1 MGAARL
7 LRLVYDR
14 GPLVG
19 LRVFAL
25 AAALAFA
32 SQGLA
37 APPQP
42 APVAGKSVVVARVS
56 GTVRLLLPGSAHFV
70 NLRGRRTV
78 PLRTIVDV
86 LHGVVRLT
94 SADGSGLFYQGS
106 FQIFEPKTA
115 PVGAGRGRL
124 TDLHLVGGDFQ
135 GCARTLDAAAASDTP
150 IRHLW
155 GNAKGRFRTQG
166 RYAAATVRG
175 TVWLTID
182 TCTGSEVTVR
192 KGVVGVRDLAHGQ
205 TVVVAAGHTY
215 EATPDVAPVNTAV
228 PTISGALTVGQ
239 PLTAN
244 DGTWTGTPPP
254 TFAYQWQRCDT
265 GGSNCVDIAAATT
278 ATYVLQ
284 AADVGGTLRV
294 RVTATNAAGT
304 ASATSAATALI
315 ATVPSNTGRPSIAGA
330 AILGSTLTA
339 SAGAWT
345 GSPAPAFAFQWQRCD
360 AAGNGC
366 TPLAGATS
374 QTYAIQAADE
384 GATLRIQVT
393 ASNVAGSAS
402 ADSPAAG
409 PIVPGIS
416 IGDVSI
422 KEGTRINTS
431 AVFTVTLSA
440 ASTQTVTVDYA
451 TAPDTASANDFQ
463 AVSGKLTIRPGQTT
477 ATITVTVFGDT
488 AVEPDENFFV
498 NLSNSVNGLITD
510 AQAGGT
516 IQNDD

>member
-1 MGAARL
+1 LA
-7 LRLVYDR
+7 V
-14 GPLVG
+14 
-19 LRVFAL
+19 

-42 APVAGKSVVVARVS
+42 APAAGKSVVLARVS
-56 GTVRLLLPGSAHFV
+56 GTVQLRLPGAAHFV
-70 NLRGRRTV
+70 TFRGKRTV
-78 PLRTIVDV
+78 PMKTIVDV

-115 PVGAGRGRL
+115 PAGAGRGRL
-124 TDLHLVGGDFQ
+124 TDLHLVGGDFEV
-135 GCARTLDAAAASDTP
+135 CARTPAAARATDTP
-150 IRHLW
+150 IRRLW

-175 TVWLTID
+175 TVWLTVD
-182 TCTGSEVTVR
+182 TCTGSEVTAR
-192 KGVVGVRDLAHGQ
+192 KGVVGVRDLVHGQ
-205 TVVVAAGHTY
+205 TVVVTAGHTY

-239 PLTAN
+239 PVTAGN
-244 DGTWTGTPPP
+244 GTWTGTPPP
-254 TFAYQWQRCDT
+254 TFAYQWQRCDAA
-265 GGSNCVDIAAATT
+265 GSNCVDLAGAT
-278 ATYVLQ
+278 AGTYALQ

-294 RVTATNAAGT
+294 RVTAMNAAGT

-315 ATVPSNTGRPSIAGA
+315 ATVPSNTGRPSISGA

-345 GSPAPAFAFQWQRCD
+345 GVPAPSFAFQWQRCD

-384 GATLRIQVT
+384 GATLRILVT
-393 ASNVAGSAS
+393 ASNSAGSAG

-409 PIVPGIS
+409 PVAPGIS
-416 IGDVSI
+416 IGDVSV
-422 KEGTRINTS
+422 KEGTRITTN

-440 ASTQTVTVDYA
+440 ASAQTVTVDYA
-451 TAPDTASANDFQ
+451 TAPDTATANDFQ
-463 AVSGKLTIRPGQTT
+463 AASGKLTFRPGVTT
-477 ATITVTVFGDT
+477 ATITVAVFGD
-488 AVEPDENFFV
+488 AVVEPDERFFV
-498 NLSNSVNGLITD
+498 NLSNAVYGLITD
-510 AQAGGT
+510 AQAIGT

>member
-1 MGAARL
+1 L
-7 LRLVYDR
+7 
-14 GPLVG
+14 
-19 LRVFAL
+19 AL

-42 APVAGKSVVVARVS
+42 APVAGKTVVVARVS
-56 GTVRLLLPGSAHFV
+56 GTVRFRLPGAARFIG
-70 NLRGRRTV
+70 LRGARTV
-78 PLRTIVDV
+78 PLRTIVDA

-135 GCARTLDAAAASDTP
+135 GCARTLAAARAGDTP

-166 RYAAATVRG
+166 KYAAATVRG
-175 TVWLTID
+175 TVWLPAD
-182 TCTGSEVTVR
+182 SCTGSDVTVR
-192 KGVVGVRDLAHGQ
+192 KGVVGVRDLVHGQ

-244 DGTWTGTPPP
+244 TGTWTGTPPP
-254 TFAYQWQRCDT
+254 TFAYQWQRCD
-265 GGSNCVDIAAATT
+265 GAGSNCLDIAGAAGT
-278 ATYVLQ
+278 TYVLQ

-304 ASATSAATALI
+304 ASATSAATVLI
-315 ATVPSNTGRPSIAGA
+315 ATAPTNTGRPSIAGT

-339 SAGAWT
+339 SAGTWA
-345 GSPAPAFAFQWQRCD
+345 GSPSPSFAFQWERCD

-374 QTYAIQAADE
+374 QTYAVQAADE
-384 GATLRIQVT
+384 GATLRIHVT
-393 ASNVAGSAS
+393 ASNSAGSGG
-402 ADSPAAG
+402 ADSPAVG
-409 PIVPGIS
+409 PIRPGIS
-416 IGDVSI
+416 IGDVSV
-422 KEGTRINTS
+422 KEGARLTTS
-431 AVFTVTLSA
+431 AVFTVSLSA
-440 ASTQTVTVDYA
+440 PSTQTVTIAYA

-463 AVSGKLTIRPGQTT
+463 ATSGSLTFKPGQMT
-477 ATITVTVFGDT
+477 ATITVAVFGDT
-488 AVEPDENFFV
+488 VVEPDERFFV
-498 NLSNSVNGLITD
+498 NLSNAVNGLITD
-510 AQAGGT
+510 AQAIGT
-516 IQNDD
+516 ILNDD